1 MSSSSS
7 SAITVANSAS
17 DHSGRTDR
25 AIAASA
31 SYFFHNS
38 CQLWSISKGFLSFVF
53 WGINDFFRSNNSNSV
68 AEIDGEE
75 ISFNQFINEFNKI
88 IRSNNIQS
96 EKIAITNNIH
106 ILAVSNIVSE
116 KLLKIHAKK
125 LGVAIDDTI
134 IAIEIKNSKEF
145 KDKDFFSRTKYE
157 KFLLERNINSK
168 ILEEQINK
176 NLKKKII
183 IESITGYIPNNKKIP
198 EITLKDKINILY
210 EDFLR
215 KNYKIIIK
223 EKQLNDYLKN
233 I

>member
-1 MSSSSS
+1 MLSSLRKFSETII
-7 SAITVANSAS
+7 AKIFITI
-17 DHSGRTDR
+17 
-25 AIAASA
+25 IA
-31 SYFFHNS
+31 
-38 CQLWSISKGFLSFVF
+38 LSFVF

-88 IRSNNIQS
+88 IRNNNIQS
-96 EKIAITNNIH
+96 EKIAINNNIH
-106 ILAVSNIVSE
+106 VLAVSNIVSE

-198 EITLKDKINILY
+198 ETTLKNKINILY

>member
-1 MSSSSS
+1 MLSSLRKFSETIVAKIFI
-7 SAITVANSAS
+7 AI
-17 DHSGRTDR
+17 
-25 AIAASA
+25 IA
-31 SYFFHNS
+31 
-38 CQLWSISKGFLSFVF
+38 LSFVF

-125 LGVAIDDTI
+125 LGVTIDDTI

-198 EITLKDKINILY
+198 ETTLKNKINILY

>member
-1 MSSSSS
+1 MLSSLRKFSET
-7 SAITVANSAS
+7 IVAKIF
-17 DHSGRTDR
+17 
-25 AIAASA
+25 IALIA
-31 SYFFHNS
+31 
-38 CQLWSISKGFLSFVF
+38 LSFVF
-53 WGINDFFRSNNSNSV
+53 WGINDFFRSSFSNSV

-88 IRSNNIQS
+88 IRNNNIQS

-198 EITLKDKINILY
+198 ETILKNKINILY

>member
-1 MSSSSS
+1 MLSSLRKFSETIVAKIFI
-7 SAITVANSAS
+7 AI
-17 DHSGRTDR
+17 
-25 AIAASA
+25 IA
-31 SYFFHNS
+31 
-38 CQLWSISKGFLSFVF
+38 LSFVF

-198 EITLKDKINILY
+198 ETTLKNKINILY

-233 I
+233 T

>member
-1 MSSSSS
+1 MLSSLRKFSETIVAKIFI
-7 SAITVANSAS
+7 AI
-17 DHSGRTDR
+17 
-25 AIAASA
+25 IA
-31 SYFFHNS
+31 
-38 CQLWSISKGFLSFVF
+38 LSFVF

-75 ISFNQFINEFNKI
+75 ISFNQFINEFSKI

-145 KDKDFFSRTKYE
+145 KDKDIFSRTKYE

>member
-1 MSSSSS
+1 MLSSLRKFSETIVAKIFI
-7 SAITVANSAS
+7 AI
-17 DHSGRTDR
+17 
-25 AIAASA
+25 IA
-31 SYFFHNS
+31 
-38 CQLWSISKGFLSFVF
+38 LSFVF

-145 KDKDFFSRTKYE
+145 KDKDIFSRTKYE

-198 EITLKDKINILY
+198 ETTLKNKIDILY

-233 I
+233 T

>member
-1 MSSSSS
+1 MLSSLRKFSETIVAKIFI
-7 SAITVANSAS
+7 AI
-17 DHSGRTDR
+17 
-25 AIAASA
+25 IA
-31 SYFFHNS
+31 
-38 CQLWSISKGFLSFVF
+38 LSFVF

-125 LGVAIDDTI
+125 LGIAIDDTI

-145 KDKDFFSRTKYE
+145 KDKDIFSRTKYE

>member
-1 MSSSSS
+1 MLSSLRKFSETIV
-7 SAITVANSAS
+7 AKIFITI
-17 DHSGRTDR
+17 
-25 AIAASA
+25 IA
-31 SYFFHNS
+31 
-38 CQLWSISKGFLSFVF
+38 LSFVF

-116 KLLKIHAKK
+116 KLFKIHAKK

-183 IESITGYIPNNKKIP
+183 TESITGYIPNNKKIP
-198 EITLKDKINILY
+198 ETTLKNKINILY